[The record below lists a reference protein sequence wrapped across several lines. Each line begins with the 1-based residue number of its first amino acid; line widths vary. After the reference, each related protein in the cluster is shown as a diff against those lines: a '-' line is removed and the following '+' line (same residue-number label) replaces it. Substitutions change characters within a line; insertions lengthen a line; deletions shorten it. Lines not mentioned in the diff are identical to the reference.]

1 MADVYH
7 KPVLLHPSVDG
18 LVINPDGVYVDAT
31 FGGGGHSREILS
43 RLKSGKLYGFDQDV
57 DAKQNVLNDERF
69 VFVQH
74 NFQYVKN
81 FMEYYGE
88 ASVDGVLADL
98 GVSSHEFDVASRG
111 FSFRFEGDLDMRMNQ
126 SATYSAYDVVN
137 TFDEEQL
144 VRMFSLYGE
153 LKNARRTATSIIDA
167 RNSKVIKTTTDLCEV
182 VAPLVSDKVVNKY
195 LAKVFQS
202 IRIEVNQEIEV
213 LKSFLT
219 AATDVLKPG
228 GRLVVISYH
237 SLEDRLVKNL
247 MLKGNFEGKQE
258 QDFYGNVQSVYK
270 VIGKKQNVP
279 DADEIKE
286 NSRARSARLRIAEKL

>member
-1 MADVYH
+1 MVQEYH
-7 KPVLLHPSVDG
+7 NPVLLKPSVNG
-18 LVINPDGVYVDAT
+18 LVLDENGVYVDAT

-74 NFQYVKN
+74 NFQYLKN
-81 FMEYYGE
+81 FLGYYGE
-88 ASVDGVLADL
+88 KSVDGVLADL

-126 SATYSAYDVVN
+126 SANYSAYDVVN
-137 TFDEEQL
+137 SFEEDRL
-144 VRMFSLYGE
+144 VRMFSQYGE
-153 LKNARRTATSIIDA
+153 LKNARRTASAIITA
-167 RNSKVIKTTTDLCEV
+167 RQSNSIKTTTALCEV
-182 VAPLVSDKVVNKY
+182 LAPLVSDKVLNKY
-195 LAKVFQS
+195 LAKVFQA
-202 IRIEVNQEIEV
+202 IRIEVNREVEV
-213 LKSFLT
+213 LKAFLT
-219 AATDVLKPG
+219 AATEVLKPG

-247 MLKGNFEGKQE
+247 ILKGNLEGRQE
-258 QDFYGNVQSVYK
+258 QDFYGNVKSVFRVVGEKY
-270 VIGKKQNVP
+270 IVP
-279 DADEIKE
+279 DAKEISE

>member
-1 MADVYH
+1 MAQEYH
-7 KPVLLHPSVDG
+7 NPVLLKPSVDG
-18 LVINPDGVYVDAT
+18 LVLNENGIYVDAT

-57 DAKQNVLNDERF
+57 DAKQNVPHDDRF

-74 NFQYVKN
+74 NFQHLKN
-81 FMEYYGE
+81 FLSYYGE
-88 ASVDGVLADL
+88 ESVDGVLADL

-126 SATYSAYDVVN
+126 SADYSAFDVVN
-137 TFDEEQL
+137 SFEEERL
-144 VRMFSLYGE
+144 VRMFSQNGE
-153 LKNARRTATSIIDA
+153 LKNARRTASSIVAA
-167 RNSKVIKTTTDLCEV
+167 RQNASIKTTTELCEV
-182 VAPLVSDKVVNKY
+182 VAPLVSERVLNKY

-202 IRIEVNQEIEV
+202 IRIEVNQEVEV
-213 LKSFLT
+213 LKAFLN
-219 AATDVLKPG
+219 AATSVLKPG

-247 MLKGNFEGKQE
+247 ILKGNLEGKQE
-258 QDFYGNVQSVYK
+258 QDFYGNIKSEFRVV
-270 VIGKKQNVP
+270 GKKHFSP
-279 DADEIKE
+279 DAEEIKL